1 MTEQNEIV
9 LYRPDETMSL
19 EVKLDVERDT
29 VWLSTAQ
36 MAELFHRDD
45 SNIRHHI
52 NNIFKEGELP
62 KNNNVNFLHVN
73 GVKKPV
79 PFYTLDVII
88 SVGYRVKSLQGTA
101 FRQWANKVL
110 KDYLLRGYAMN
121 ERLLMMKEEIDY
133 KLAKHEIVLQEHQK
147 QIDFF
152 VKAELP
158 PHQGVFMDGQIY
170 DAFEFA
176 TRLIKSAKNKIV
188 LIDNY
193 VDETTLLMLG
203 NRYPGVVV
211 NVVTRRKSEQLA
223 LAEDKF
229 NEQYGGLVITTSDKV
244 HDRFL
249 ILDDE
254 HLYLIGASLKD
265 LGKRLFAFI
274 EMDSE
279 YIEELSNRFTAN

>member
-9 LYRPDETMSL
+9 LYRPDETLS
-19 EVKLDVERDT
+19 LDVRMAGET
-29 VWLSTAQ
+29 VWLTQ
-36 MAELFHRDD
+36 QQIAELFGVKQPAISKHLK
-45 SNIRHHI
+45 
-52 NNIFKEGELP
+52 NIFAEGELQ
-62 KNNNVNFLHVN
+62 KESVHSILEYTASD
-73 GVKKPV
+73 GKKYQTQ
-79 PFYTLDVII
+79 FYNLDAIL
-88 SVGYRVKSLQGTA
+88 SVGYRVSSSRATQ
-101 FRQWANKVL
+101 FRIWANTIL
-110 KDYLLRGYAMN
+110 KEYLLRGYAMN

-133 KLAKHEIVLQEHQK
+133 KLAKHEFILQEHQR

-176 TRLIKSAKNKIV
+176 TRLIKSAKKSIM

-193 VDETTLLMLG
+193 VDETTLTMLS
-203 NRYPGVVV
+203 NKEVDVEV
-211 NVVTRRKSEQLA
+211 KIVTRKESELLA
-223 LAEDKF
+223 LAVEKF
-229 NEQYGGLVITTSDKV
+229 NEQYGKLELTTNDKV

-274 EMDSE
+274 EMDSA
-279 YIEELSNRFTAN
+279 YIPELKGKF

>member
-9 LYRPDETMSL
+9 IYKPNFESQI
-19 EVKLDVERDT
+19 EVRVEKDT
-29 VWLSTAQ
+29 VWLTQAQ
-36 MAELFHRDD
+36 IAELFGVGQPAISKHIK
-45 SNIRHHI
+45 NIYSS
-52 NNIFKEGELP
+52 GELP
-62 KNNNVNFLHVN
+62 MEGTYSILECMGNDGKQSYQTKYYN
-73 GVKKPV
+73 
-79 PFYTLDVII
+79 LDMILSI
-88 SVGYRVKSLQGTA
+88 GYRVTSKVATA
-101 FRQWANKVL
+101 FRQWANTVL

-133 KLAKHEIVLQEHQK
+133 KLAKHDMILQEHQK

-152 VKAELP
+152 VKAELA

-176 TRLIKSAKNKIV
+176 TRLIKSAKKSIT

-193 VDETTLLMLG
+193 VDETTLTMLS
-203 NRYPGVVV
+203 NKATDVEVR
-211 NVVTRRKSEQLA
+211 VVTRKESEQLV
-223 LAEDKF
+223 LAVEKF
-229 NEQYGGLVITTSDKV
+229 NEQYGKLTLKTSDKV

-274 EMDSE
+274 EMNGV
-279 YIEELSNRFTAN
+279 YILELKEKF